1 MISLDLESRLMLSYQ
16 EKKKKSL
23 FPLIFERKF
32 REKYTPVLIP
42 YCLLIL
48 YLEITITVA
57 MGS

>member
-16 EKKKKSL
+16 EKK
-23 FPLIFERKF
+23 PLSSNFERKF

>member
-16 EKKKKSL
+16 EKKKSL

>member
-16 EKKKKSL
+16 EKKS
-23 FPLIFERKF
+23 FFSLIFERKF